1 MLYLWMP
8 EADGAWHWSK
18 GDNWITAA
26 SMEQLIQD
34 LQPYQGEEAVVYF
47 PSHEVQVIQQAMS
60 KTQYKQLGTEG
71 VKYLLEEYIIH
82 PIDHMKVLSHFQA
95 PDQLYI
101 LGISQH
107 AAITM
112 QHSLSLIP
120 VKLTALLPDYLLL
133 PNPEPGQ
140 LLIANIHGR
149 LLTRQNDFQGQAV
162 DDLNVF
168 LELTA
173 RPELYVFDGL
183 TDEQLTSLLN
193 VSTQEQRARFD
204 YVFRP
209 DVKFSKHPFN
219 ILPKAKNNAE
229 GISGYWKACAAVFV
243 TVLLVQL
250 SYDLVRWVKLKHVA
264 DQTAQLALDQ
274 YQSWF
279 GPSSRLNEQNLRSQF
294 ESNLRL
300 NKPAN
305 MQVLQLLSRVGPLLM
320 QNQIIANRIHYDEAG
335 LNMDLVGRNA
345 DSLQQLVQQ
354 MNQQGF
360 KAELGNVQTLDSQV
374 IGLVKV
380 Q

>member
-8 EADGAWHWSK
+8 EVDGVWHWSR
-18 GDNWITAA
+18 GENWIAA
-26 SMEQLIQD
+26 GSMEQLVRD
-34 LQPYQGEEAVVYF
+34 LQPYQGEEAVVFF
-47 PSHEVQVIQQAMS
+47 PSHEVQVIQQNMPRA
-60 KTQYKQLGTEG
+60 QYKQLGTEG

-82 PIDHMKVLSHFQA
+82 PIDQMKVLSHFQA
-95 PDQLYI
+95 PDQLYV

-107 AAITM
+107 AVLTM
-112 QHSLSLIP
+112 QHSLSLLP
-120 VKLTALLPDYLLL
+120 VKLVTLLPDYLLL
-133 PNPEPGQ
+133 PAPEAGQ
-140 LLIANIHGR
+140 MIIANVHGR
-149 LLTRQNDFQGQAV
+149 LLVRQNEFQGGAV
-162 DDLNVF
+162 DDLGVF
-168 LELTA
+168 LELTE

-183 TDEQLTSLLN
+183 TDEQLISLFN
-193 VSTQEQRARFD
+193 VSTQEQRSRFD

-209 DVKFSKHPFN
+209 DHKIRKHPFN
-219 ILPKAKNNAE
+219 VLPKSKNTDE
-229 GISGYWKACAAVFV
+229 GISGYWKACAGVLIA
-243 TVLLVQL
+243 VLLAQF
-250 SYDLVRWVKLKHVA
+250 SYDLARWVKLKNVA
-264 DQTAQLALDQ
+264 DQTAQLAMDQ

-305 MQVLQLLSRVGPLLM
+305 MQVLQLLSRVGPILM
-320 QNQIIANRIHYDEAG
+320 QNQIVANRINYDESG
-335 LNMDLVGRNA
+335 LNMDLIGRNA